1 MLDDLRNS
9 ANESYLFDE
18 ELEDSPA
25 VDRPQRPRGRFLG
38 MTPPQRF
45 FLAVMLFLM
54 TTLFGILV
62 LLVTERI
69 MLPM

>member
-18 ELEDSPA
+18 ELDDSPA
-25 VDRPQRPRGRFLG
+25 VDRPQRPRGHFLG

-45 FLAVMLFLM
+45 FLAVMLLLM
-54 TTLFGILV
+54 TTLFGMLV
-62 LLVTERI
+62 LLVTEKI